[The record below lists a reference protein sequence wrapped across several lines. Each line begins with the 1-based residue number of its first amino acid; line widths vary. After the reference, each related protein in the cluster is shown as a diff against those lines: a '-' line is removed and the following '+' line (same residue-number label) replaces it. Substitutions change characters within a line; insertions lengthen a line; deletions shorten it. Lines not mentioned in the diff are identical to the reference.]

1 MTSYFKNLKILW
13 LHFNRTC
20 LMAQLVK
27 NPPANAGRIRDM
39 HSIPESGIS
48 PGRGNGNP
56 LQCSCLGNPTDR
68 KVWWTIVHGSQ
79 RIGHN

>member
-13 LHFNRTC
+13 IHFNRTS

-27 NPPANAGRIRDM
+27 NPPANAGGIRDM
-39 HSIPESGIS
+39 HAIPEPGIS
-48 PGRGNGNP
+48 PGRGNDNP

-68 KVWWTIVHGSQ
+68 KAWWTIVHGSQ